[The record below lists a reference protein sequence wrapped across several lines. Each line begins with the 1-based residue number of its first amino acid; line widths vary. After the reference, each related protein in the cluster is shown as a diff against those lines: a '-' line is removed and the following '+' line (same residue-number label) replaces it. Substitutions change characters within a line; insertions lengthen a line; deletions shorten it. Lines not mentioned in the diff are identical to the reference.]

1 MQKVTGMDADVVSP
15 SNWCTSFSAVHGVAQ
30 SRSMKRKLDPKGT
43 PVDQFRALRQ
53 IRGLSQE
60 DCRRVIGLLRDDDLG
75 AATCRKNQQKY
86 PEASKL
92 LREVR
97 VPPTNLAVH
106 VNTVPDFVG
115 SNRKVASQRALQ

>member
-1 MQKVTGMDADVVSP
+1 MDSGKKNMQKVTGMDADVVSP

-75 AATCRKNQQKY
+75 AATCRKDQQKY
-86 PEASKL
+86 PEASTKWYPQAISYVI
-92 LREVR
+92 R
-97 VPPTNLAVH
+97 
-106 VNTVPDFVG
+106 F
-115 SNRKVASQRALQ
+115 AS